1 MPPGESDPRAPF
13 DVLLAT
19 SCSGG
24 TLAAVRQLANHGL
37 RAGVIA
43 SGPLSAAAWSRYV
56 SKTYKGPAEKDGEQF
71 LDLVLKLGS
80 DVPDQ
85 VLLPTS
91 DETAWLYTS
100 HASVL
105 KEHFRLHQPSVR
117 TMQQILDKKLL
128 SDAAL
133 TAGLQILPTWE
144 PRTMSEVI
152 ASAPTLLYPI
162 LIKPRT
168 QVHRATNDKGM
179 VAHSAKELIEKY
191 EAFMSREHREASDAN
206 LPYANIPLLQ
216 HFVDIGKKGVH
227 SVSGFIDET
236 GELFVTRQARKVFQR
251 SMPAG
256 VGVAFE
262 SLPANPAL
270 SESVRRLCKELG
282 YFGIFEVEFISFGDS
297 WAIIDFNP
305 RLFNQVG
312 MDGFRG
318 MPLPLMAYLD
328 AAGKTAELREVV
340 EKAKADESD
349 RPAVFYDRFTLWAI
363 LTAKALSGRTSPSER
378 EYWREWKRRN
388 RANTVYFAADVS
400 DPIPGIVHAFSEI
413 FLGVRAAR
421 RFLRSTEREVTEV
434 EPLIPTVPA

>member
-1 MPPGESDPRAPF
+1 M
-13 DVLLAT
+13 
-19 SCSGG
+19 
-24 TLAAVRQLANHGL
+24 RQLANHGL

-43 SGPLSAAAWSRYV
+43 NGALSAAAWSRYV

-71 LDLVLKLGS
+71 LDLVVKLGS
-80 DVPDQ
+80 AVPDQ

-117 TMQQILDKKLL
+117 TMQRILDKKLL

-168 QVHRATNDKGM
+168 QVHRANNDKGM
-179 VAHSAKELIEKY
+179 VAHSAKELIENY
-191 EAFMSREHREASDAN
+191 EAFMSREHPESSDAN
-206 LPYANIPLLQ
+206 LPHANIPLLQ

-227 SVSGFIDET
+227 SVSGYVDET

-262 SLPANPAL
+262 AQPANPAL

-363 LTAKALSGRTSPSER
+363 LTAKALSGRANPSER

-388 RANTVYFAADVS
+388 KANTVYFAADVS